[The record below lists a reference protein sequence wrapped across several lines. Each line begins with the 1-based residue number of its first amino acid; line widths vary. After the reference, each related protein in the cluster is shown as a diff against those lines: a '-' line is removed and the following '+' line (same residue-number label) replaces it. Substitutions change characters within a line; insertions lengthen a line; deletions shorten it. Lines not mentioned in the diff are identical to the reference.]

1 MSTPHLLDHL
11 AALVRQTCLS
21 ELRRT
26 PEVRLALLCTP
37 ASAFPA
43 PMWREALYYLAG
55 EALPGA
61 PRPAGNSFLHT
72 TSAWRMRRDPPGFP
86 EKDAPPP
93 LTAPPIGDIVPLSK
107 RL

>member
-55 EALPGA
+55 EALPDGSA
-61 PRPAGNSFLHT
+61 AACREQLLAYYVRMADAERSARLPRK
-72 TSAWRMRRDPPGFP
+72 RRSSSLDRTP
-86 EKDAPPP
+86 DW
-93 LTAPPIGDIVPLSK
+93 
-107 RL
+107 

>member
-55 EALPGA
+55 EALPDGSA
-61 PRPAGNSFLHT
+61 AACREQLLAYYVRMADAERSARLPR
-72 TSAWRMRRDPPGFP
+72 
-86 EKDAPPP
+86 
-93 LTAPPIGDIVPLSK
+93 K
-107 RL
+107 RCSSSLDSTLDW

>member
-55 EALPGA
+55 EALPDGSA
-61 PRPAGNSFLHT
+61 AACREQLLAYYVRMADAERSARLPR
-72 TSAWRMRRDPPGFP
+72 
-86 EKDAPPP
+86 
-93 LTAPPIGDIVPLSK
+93 K
-107 RL
+107 RCSSSLDSTPRLVI

>member
-55 EALPGA
+55 EALPDGSA
-61 PRPAGNSFLHT
+61 AACREQLLAYYVRMADAERSARLPRK
-72 TSAWRMRRDPPGFP
+72 RRSSSLDSTP
-86 EKDAPPP
+86 DW
-93 LTAPPIGDIVPLSK
+93 
-107 RL
+107 

>member
-26 PEVRLALLCTP
+26 PEVRLALLCPP

-55 EALPGA
+55 EALPDGSA
-61 PRPAGNSFLHT
+61 AACREQLLAYYVRMADAERFARLPR
-72 TSAWRMRRDPPGFP
+72 
-86 EKDAPPP
+86 
-93 LTAPPIGDIVPLSK
+93 K
-107 RL
+107 RCSSSLDSTPDW

>member
-55 EALPGA
+55 EALPDGSA
-61 PRPAGNSFLHT
+61 AACREQLLAYYVRMADAERSARLPRKRCSSSLDST
-72 TSAWRMRRDPPGFP
+72 P
-86 EKDAPPP
+86 EW
-93 LTAPPIGDIVPLSK
+93 
-107 RL
+107 

>member
-1 MSTPHLLDHL
+1 MHAPSCDLLDHL

-55 EALPGA
+55 EALPDGSA
-61 PRPAGNSFLHT
+61 AACREQLLAYYVRMADAERSARLPR
-72 TSAWRMRRDPPGFP
+72 
-86 EKDAPPP
+86 
-93 LTAPPIGDIVPLSK
+93 K
-107 RL
+107 RCSSSLDSTPDW